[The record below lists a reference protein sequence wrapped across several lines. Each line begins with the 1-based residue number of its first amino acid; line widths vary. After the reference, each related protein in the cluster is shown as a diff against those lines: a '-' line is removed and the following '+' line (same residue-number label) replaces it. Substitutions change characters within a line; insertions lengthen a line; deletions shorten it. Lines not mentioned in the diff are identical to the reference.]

1 MNVRIAFDFAIDWR
15 RKQIA
20 ISPTFFCR
28 TERLFTFHH
37 FQFPQIAHFIY
48 NMTSYYE
55 NHFAISC
62 PSLRYCQRQLA
73 AAGSTSCYRI
83 LRIVSDS
90 WQYTWFSQL
99 EEPRTYAVEI
109 QVFRKHGASISSEDV
124 SHPPSP
130 SFPIPPPVPRRH
142 ISFSVSTYI
151 YRHLHVH
158 SWPSGI

>member
-1 MNVRIAFDFAIDWR
+1 MFELHLTLQLTEGVN
-15 RKQIA
+15 KA

-99 EEPRTYAVEI
+99 EELAHMRWKYKCLGNTVPAFHQKIFLILRLLLFLFLRL
-109 QVFRKHGASISSEDV
+109 FRVVI
-124 SHPPSP
+124 SP
-130 SFPIPPPVPRRH
+130 SLYQH
-142 ISFSVSTYI
+142 
-151 YRHLHVH
+151 RHLHVH
-158 SWPSGI
+158 P